1 MLAAIWRV
9 RRLWIA
15 ASIRRLTVLGIL
27 GVELS
32 IARIIVR
39 TLRIA
44 ASSIVHLVRL
54 ILLLSSTSMLL
65 PIGTARLFSRS
76 SITFSCVRPM
86 TMTQLIPNLRPRSF
100 MICPRRWTARSAY
113 SSRGRRAAGVLA

>member
-27 GVELS
+27 GVELGV
-32 IARIIVR
+32 ARVIVR

-44 ASSIVHLVRL
+44 ASSTVHLVRL
-54 ILLLSSTSMLL
+54 ILLLSSTTMLM
-65 PIGTARLFSRS
+65 PIGTTRLFSRFP
-76 SITFSCVRPM
+76 ITFDCVRPM
-86 TMTQLIPNLRPRSF
+86 TMTQLIPDLRPRSF
-100 MICPRRWTARSAY
+100 MSCPRRWTGRSAY
-113 SSRGRRAAGVLA
+113 SS